1 MVRVADFGFA
11 RHIDAIAAGHFVWLT
26 NYHNTPASQANE
38 LRTELTALSEHFDSV
53 SLADLDQ
60 FYETGSWPGSRPAFL
75 PVFYEGYRNSATVA
89 GPICD
94 ELGITAWFPI
104 CTGFVD
110 CPPAEQEYY
119 ARSHSIGLVG
129 EELADD
135 RLAMTWDEVAD
146 LAQRHVVTPHTAS
159 HAGINDVAT
168 DDDLEREVV
177 APKRALD
184 AATGQSAPAFVWLH
198 GTAYGLSGRHD
209 AAVRAAGYRYQI
221 SNTMFQRI
229 G

>member
-1 MVRVADFGFA
+1 MADLSFTGHA
-11 RHIDAIAAGHFVWLT
+11 DAIGAGHFLRLV
-26 NYHNTPASQANE
+26 NYHNTPASQANR
-38 LRTELTALSEHFDSV
+38 LTTELAALRERFDSV
-53 SLADLDQ
+53 TLAELDE
-60 FYETGSWPGSRPAFL
+60 FYATGQWSGSRGKFI

-89 GPICD
+89 APICD

-119 ARSHSIGLVG
+119 ARSHRIALVG
-129 EELADD
+129 EELADEH
-135 RLAMTWDEVAD
+135 LAMTWDDVAQ
-146 LAQRHVVTPHTAS
+146 LSRRHVVTPHTAS
-159 HAGINDVAT
+159 HEGINDVST
-168 DDDLEREVV
+168 DADFEREIF
-177 APKRALD
+177 APKRAMD

-198 GTAYGLSGRHD
+198 GTAYGVSEHHD